1 MRARRGHRVCRMIDR
16 RRRIRLSSP
25 VWQYVA
31 MGMDAL
37 LITLCALASFRWH
50 FGPPDQSPMLARYS
64 LLALLAIVMVLGFSQ
79 SMRRSWRG
87 HGLLDMLKPVLLTWF
102 YTLAVIIAWLFL
114 SKTSTDVSRLW
125 FGVWAVSALVA
136 MCLARVVIYAALRWL
151 RSKGHN
157 FKTVLLVGHGAISTF
172 AQKAVADAPWSGLKI
187 LAVVAPEALA
197 RYLSTAQHRH
207 PDEVW
212 LCLPLGDKA
221 GIEVTLDVLR
231 HSTANIR
238 MVPDWFALKLMNHGI
253 SEMVG
258 LQMLDL
264 SASPIDGTTH
274 VVKLTQDIVLAALIL
289 VLVSPLMLAIVLA
302 IKLTS
307 PGPVLFTQV
316 RHGWN
321 GQKIKVYKF
330 RSMVV
335 HHEHAGVTQATRHDA
350 RITPLGAF
358 LRRTSLDEL
367 PQFFNVLQGSMSIVG
382 PRPHAVQHNDH
393 YKELVPGYMRRHKVK
408 PGITGWAQVNGLR
421 GETDTLQKM
430 EQRVAHDLFYIEN
443 ITLWFDLKIIMLTV
457 FKGFVHR
464 NAH

>member
-1 MRARRGHRVCRMIDR
+1 MIDR
-16 RRRIRLSSP
+16 RRRVRLSSP
-25 VWQYVA
+25 VWQDVA
-31 MGMDAL
+31 MAMDGL

-50 FGPPDQSPMLARYS
+50 FGTHEQAPMLARYS
-64 LLALLAIVMVLGFSQ
+64 LLVLAAIVMMYVFSQ
-79 SMRRSWRG
+79 SVHRSWRG
-87 HGLLDMLKPVLLTWF
+87 NGLLDMLKPVFLSWF
-102 YTLAVIIAWLFL
+102 YSLAVIIAWLFL

-125 FGVWAVSALVA
+125 FGTWALSALGT
-136 MCLARVVIYAALRWL
+136 MCAARLLIYAALRWL
-151 RSKGHN
+151 RSKGYN
-157 FKTVLLVGHGAISTF
+157 FKTVLIVGHGPISNF
-172 AQKAVADAPWSGLKI
+172 AQKAVADAPWSGLQI
-187 LAVVAPEALA
+187 QTVVAPDALA
-197 RYLSTAQHRH
+197 SHLRTAGLRQ

-238 MVPDWFALKLMNHGI
+238 MVPDWFSLKLMNHGI

-258 LQMLDL
+258 LQLLDL
-264 SASPIDGTTH
+264 SASPINGSTH
-274 VVKLTQDIVLAALIL
+274 VVKVTQDMVLAALIL
-289 VLVSPLMLAIVLA
+289 LLISPLMLAIALA

-307 PGPVLFTQV
+307 PGPVLFTQL

-321 GQKIKVYKF
+321 GEKIKVYKF

-335 HHEHAGVTQATRHDA
+335 HQERDFVVTQATRNDA

-382 PRPHAVQHNDH
+382 PRPHALQHNDH

-408 PGITGWAQVNGLR
+408 PGITGWAQINGFR
-421 GETDTLQKM
+421 GETDTLHKM
-430 EQRVAHDLFYIEN
+430 EQRVKHDLFYIEN
-443 ITLWFDLKIIMLTV
+443 ISLWFDLKIIFLTV
-457 FKGFVHR
+457 FKGFIHP

>member
-1 MRARRGHRVCRMIDR
+1 MIDR
-16 RRRIRLSSP
+16 RRRVRLSSP

-31 MGMDAL
+31 MAMDAL

-50 FGPPDQSPMLARYS
+50 FGTHEQAPMLARYS
-64 LLALLAIVMVLGFSQ
+64 LLVLAAIVMMYVFSR
-79 SMRRSWRG
+79 SIHRSWRG
-87 HGLLDMLKPVLLTWF
+87 NSLLDMLKPVFLSWF
-102 YTLAVIIAWLFL
+102 YSLAVIIAWLFL

-125 FGVWAVSALVA
+125 FGTWALSALGT
-136 MCLARVVIYAALRWL
+136 MCAARLLIYAALRWL
-151 RSKGHN
+151 RSNGYN
-157 FKTVLLVGHGAISTF
+157 FKTVLIVGHGPISDF
-172 AQKAVADAPWSGLKI
+172 AQKAVADAPWSGLQI
-187 LAVVAPEALA
+187 QTVVAPEALA
-197 RYLSTAQHRH
+197 SHLHTAGLRQ

-238 MVPDWFALKLMNHGI
+238 MVPDWFSLKLMNHGI

-258 LQMLDL
+258 LQLLDL
-264 SASPIDGTTH
+264 SASPINGSTH
-274 VVKLTQDIVLAALIL
+274 VVKVTQDMVLAALIL
-289 VLVSPLMLAIVLA
+289 LLISPLMLAIALA

-307 PGPVLFTQV
+307 PGPVLFTQL

-321 GQKIKVYKF
+321 GEKIKVYKF

-335 HHEHAGVTQATRHDA
+335 HQERDFAVTQATRHDA

-382 PRPHAVQHNDH
+382 PRPHALQHNDH

-408 PGITGWAQVNGLR
+408 PGITGWAQINGFR
-421 GETDTLQKM
+421 GETDTLHKM
-430 EQRVAHDLFYIEN
+430 EQRVKHDLFYIEN
-443 ITLWFDLKIIMLTV
+443 ISLWFDLKIIFLTV
-457 FKGFVHR
+457 FKGFIHP

>member
-1 MRARRGHRVCRMIDR
+1 MIPGG
-16 RRRIRLSSP
+16 RRIRLSSP
-25 VWQYVA
+25 VWHYVA
-31 MGMDAL
+31 MVMDAV
-37 LITLCALASFRWH
+37 LIALCALASFRL
-50 FGPPDQSPMLARYS
+50 FYGAQGQGPVPARYS
-64 LLALLAIVMVLGFSQ
+64 LMVLVAAVLMFGFSR
-79 SMRRSWRG
+79 SFNRSWRG
-87 HGLLDMLKPVLLTWF
+87 TSLLDMLKPVMLSWC
-102 YTLAVIIAWLFL
+102 YTLAIIVAWLFL

-125 FGVWAVSALVA
+125 FGSWALSVMAT
-136 MCLARVVIYAALRWL
+136 MCTVRLLIYAALRWL
-151 RSKGHN
+151 RSNGYN
-157 FKTVLLVGHGAISTF
+157 FKTVLIVGTGPLAEF
-172 AQKAVADAPWSGLKI
+172 AQKAIENAPWSGLQI
-187 LAVVAPEALA
+187 QTVVAPDTLA
-197 RYLSTAQHRH
+197 HYLHNACRRQ

-221 GIEVTLDVLR
+221 GIETTLDVLR

-258 LQMLDL
+258 LQLLDL
-264 SASPIDGTTH
+264 SASPMSGLTH
-274 VVKLTQDIVLAALIL
+274 VAKVTQDKVLAALIL
-289 VLVSPLMLAIVLA
+289 LLVSPLMLAIALA

-307 PGPVLFTQV
+307 PGPVLFTQL

-321 GQKIKVYKF
+321 GEKIKVYKF

-335 HHEHAGVTQATRHDA
+335 HHERGAVTQATRQDA

-382 PRPHAVQHNDH
+382 PRPHAVQHNEH

-408 PGITGWAQVNGLR
+408 PGITGWAQINGFR
-421 GETDTLQKM
+421 GETDTLNKM
-430 EQRVAHDLFYIEN
+430 EQRVTHDLFYIEN
-443 ITLWFDLKIIMLTV
+443 ISLWFDLKIILLTV
-457 FKGFVHR
+457 FKGFIHQ

>member
-1 MRARRGHRVCRMIDR
+1 MIDR

-25 VWQYVA
+25 VWHYVA

-37 LITLCALASFRWH
+37 LITLCALASFRWQ
-50 FGPPDQSPMLARYS
+50 FGPQDQAPMLARYS
-64 LLALLAIVMVLGFSQ
+64 LLVLAAIVIMYGFSQ
-79 SMRRSWRG
+79 SIHRSWRG
-87 HGLLDMLKPVLLTWF
+87 QGLLDMLKPVLLSWF
-102 YTLAVIIAWLFL
+102 YSLAVIIAWLYL
-114 SKTSTDVSRLW
+114 SKTSNNVSRLW
-125 FGVWAVSALVA
+125 FGVWAVSALGT

-151 RSKGHN
+151 RSKGYN

-172 AQKAVADAPWSGLKI
+172 AQKAVLDAPWSGLQI
-187 LAVVAPEALA
+187 QAVVAPEALA
-197 RYLSTAQHRH
+197 LYLSTAKHRH

-221 GIEVTLDVLR
+221 GIEVTLDALR

-238 MVPDWFALKLMNHGI
+238 MVPDWFSLKLMNHGI

-258 LQMLDL
+258 VHMLDL
-264 SASPIDGTTH
+264 SASPIDGTTQ
-274 VVKLTQDIVLAALIL
+274 VVKLAQDMVLAALIL
-289 VLVSPLMLAIVLA
+289 VLVSPLMLVIALA

-335 HHEHAGVTQATRHDA
+335 HQEHDFAVTQATRQDA

-408 PGITGWAQVNGLR
+408 PGITGWAQVNGFR

-443 ITLWFDLKIIMLTV
+443 ISLWFDLKIIVLTL